1 MERESWKECSV
12 FFLICGGRETFHQE
26 IVLGGIQPCFLHGGA
41 HGLFWNATK
50 AAKFLLV
57 HFALYGQENYVLKR
71 NLCIYKCFI
80 DVLYIFFFAAKEKLQ
95 NAPRFKMDFVLNFA
109 MCLTPFYLRER
120 IQDPD
125 RSKYGTFENE

>member
-1 MERESWKECSV
+1 MLSFLFGEEGKLSIKKPSFEEFNLV
-12 FFLICGGRETFHQE
+12 FFTAERMVCFEMQPRQRSFSWIFRYIFHSVVKK
-26 IVLGGIQPCFLHGGA
+26 ITSFKG
-41 HGLFWNATK
+41 
-50 AAKFLLV
+50 
-57 HFALYGQENYVLKR
+57 